1 MFSFGKVDKEKVQL
15 EQSFYRLMFEL
26 GLYNKFNRTY
36 FLCEMTKTDYGYTAK
51 LYLEPG
57 LSFVKLQDNAG
68 VLQENLKCL
77 WIMSYEQM
85 GECARVRIVTKPMDP
100 KLPYE
105 NPKVKSW
112 QMYLGLDFAGKPIV
126 NDNDEHQMFLL
137 AGAIGTGKTR
147 FINMI
152 LLSWILGC
160 SVNQVEIYLS
170 DIAKNEYVNFQYIK
184 HVRCYA
190 SDLQQLH
197 KMMQY
202 IKIKI
207 DKRIKTITKAREE
220 GWATNIEEYNKASK
234 SKLSYCYIVIDEFSV
249 IAPDKSDSKDEVD
262 MKLAILDVLKKV
274 SKIGRS
280 LGIFCLICLQKTS
293 KEEMGGLSIL
303 KNMSAVRISFRSNDR
318 ASSEVVVGDS
328 SAVGIADR
336 YAVYSLNGGDRKD
349 YLFSPYLSTGRLKE
363 LLKPYEDRSFRKV
376 DLDSEIKAANQPPQP
391 PAKIRELKKKH
402 HYEVIDTS
410 GIYPRNFIEVEEDI
424 IDYGA

>member
-1 MFSFGKVDKEKVQL
+1 VKLKKPDKEKLQL
-15 EQSFYRLMFEL
+15 QEKFYRLMFEL
-26 GLYNKFNRTY
+26 NLFNKFNRTY
-36 FLCEMTKTDYGYTAK
+36 YLSSMEKTTYGYIAR

-57 LSFVKLQDNAG
+57 LSFAKLQESIS
-68 VLQENLKCL
+68 VIQENLKCL
-77 WIMSYEQM
+77 WIMQYEQLA
-85 GECARVRIVTKPMDP
+85 EYAAVKIVTLAMD
-100 KLPYE
+100 KYLPYE
-105 NPKVKSW
+105 NPNIKPW
-112 QMYLGLDFAGKPIV
+112 EMYLGLDFSQNPII
-126 NDNDEHQMFLL
+126 NNNDEHQMFLL

-184 HVRCYA
+184 HVRYYA
-190 SDLQQLH
+190 SDLERLY

-202 IKIKI
+202 LKIKV

-220 GWATNIEEYNKASK
+220 GWATNITEYNKVSK

-249 IAPDKSDSKDEVD
+249 IAPDKSDNKEDAE
-262 MKLAILDVLKKV
+262 MKQGILDVLKRI

-318 ASSEVVVGDS
+318 VSSEVIVGDS

-336 YAVYSLNGGDRKD
+336 YAIYSLNGGDRKD
-349 YLFSPYLSTGRLKE
+349 YLYSPYLSTEQLKE
-363 LLKPYEDRSFRKV
+363 LLKPHEDRNFRKV
-376 DLDSEIKAANQPPQP
+376 DIDT
-391 PAKIRELKKKH
+391 ELSAYQEQQTMKPKSQKTVPKH
-402 HYEVIDTS
+402 HYEVIDSQYSKDFIKVS
-410 GIYPRNFIEVEEDI
+410 GDDLL
-424 IDYGA
+424 DY